1 MSKAVKRRLR
11 EIYRTLDPVA
21 LLAEMR
27 DAQAELGT
35 RVDARAGKLAA
46 AASLPAP
53 TTNAAAF
60 AKRLGNDVHLG
71 EQRIIH
77 RRMHKPYKTR
87 VRMPSILDPHRADI
101 ERWLAAEPRLTA
113 LAILGRLAEHSPET
127 FGPPQHTIV
136 QRLLRSLRRNAAEA
150 IISRMAGTA
159 PATIGAPG
167 TGAGAACYGH
177 SATSPVP
184 PILRATTQPRTGRQS
199 ELHLSSESN
208 ILR

>member
-1 MSKAVKRRLR
+1 MSRSHHNDQAKGQATRGRESNQALSSSGHALWRALAHPKLSKAAKRRLR

-27 DAQAELGT
+27 AAQAQLGT

-77 RRMHKPYKTR
+77 RRMHKPYKKRKVT
-87 VRMPSILDPHRADI
+87 SSD
-101 ERWLAAEPRLTA
+101 
-113 LAILGRLAEHSPET
+113 
-127 FGPPQHTIV
+127 
-136 QRLLRSLRRNAAEA
+136 EA
-150 IISRMAGTA
+150 IRGALLHWPSRN
-159 PATIGAPG
+159 
-167 TGAGAACYGH
+167 
-177 SATSPVP
+177 
-184 PILRATTQPRTGRQS
+184 R
-199 ELHLSSESN
+199 
-208 ILR
+208 

>member
-35 RVDARAGKLAA
+35 RVGARAGKLAA

-87 VRMPSILDPHRADI
+87 VRMP
-101 ERWLAAEPRLTA
+101 
-113 LAILGRLAEHSPET
+113 
-127 FGPPQHTIV
+127 
-136 QRLLRSLRRNAAEA
+136 
-150 IISRMAGTA
+150 
-159 PATIGAPG
+159 
-167 TGAGAACYGH
+167 
-177 SATSPVP
+177 
-184 PILRATTQPRTGRQS
+184 
-199 ELHLSSESN
+199 
-208 ILR
+208 

>member
-1 MSKAVKRRLR
+1 
-11 EIYRTLDPVA
+11 
-21 LLAEMR
+21 MR
-27 DAQAELGT
+27 DAQAELGA
-35 RVDARAGKLAA
+35 RVGARAGKLAA
-46 AASLPAP
+46 AASLPAS

-77 RRMHKPYKTR
+77 RRMHKPYKKR
-87 VRMPSILDPHRADI
+87 VRMPSILDPHRSDI

-113 LAILGRLAEHSPET
+113 LAILGRLAEHSPEK

-136 QRLLRSLRRNAAEA
+136 QRLLRSLRRNAAEV
-150 IISRMAGTA
+150 IIPRTAGGTA
-159 PATIGAPG
+159 AIGDPG
-167 TGAGAACYGH
+167 PGGAAACDGH

-184 PILRATTQPRTGRQS
+184 PILRAMTQPRTGRQS
-199 ELHLSSESN
+199 ELYPSSESN